1 MSDNGIDSQ
10 IKNELGNKIV
20 RRKLQDCFFE
30 FNLSTAQLVR
40 ALEERKK
47 MQDERDR
54 LEKEHE
60 ASKKQLE
67 RMLEKQKKT
76 QEEIDAKLEQIKN
89 LEQVQKEL
97 LIEKKLWAKKKAE
110 NPDRDHA

>member
-54 LEKEHE
+54 LEKERK
-60 ASKKQLE
+60 AMMKKLE

-76 QEEIDAKLEQIKN
+76 QEEIDAKLEEIKK
-89 LEQVQKEL
+89 LEQLEEEY
-97 LIEKKLWAKKKAE
+97 LIEKELWAKNKAK
-110 NPDRDHA
+110 NPD